1 LRDLRR
7 HQTAA
12 YFVAFIAL
20 GLAIASLGPTLPGL
34 AAQVHRNDADI
45 SYLFVLRAFGF
56 FVGSLLSGRFYDRM
70 SGHGVMAAMIISMSV
85 TLAWMP
91 VAGTLGVLLSVMLLL
106 GIAEGA
112 LGVGGNALLVWVHQ
126 SRVAPFMNALHFCY
140 GVGAFVSPL
149 VIHLAL
155 KISDTT
161 TAAYLTL
168 AVLVLPSA
176 FWLLVLPSPQNP
188 SPHIKANSD
197 GSQPARDAGASS
209 GSGHDSSSV
218 TRVNYK
224 VVALI
229 ALLLG
234 LYTGAEVSYG
244 SWIYSYVLKM
254 NIGGDDVAAY
264 LTSAFWGSLTVGR
277 LLGVP
282 LAAKFKPGKLL
293 LADLFGCFASL
304 AIALVWSSSATAI
317 TVASIGAGLS
327 MASIYPMALS
337 LAERRSR
344 ITGQVTG
351 FLLLG
356 GSVGVM
362 VVPFLIGQ
370 MFDKT
375 GPRVMMFIILF
386 DLIGALAVYL
396 IIAAGSTAEYRPRP
410 AAQQE
415 V

>member
-1 LRDLRR
+1 LKDLKRY
-7 HQTAA
+7 QTAA
-12 YFVAFIAL
+12 YFVSFIAL

-34 AAQVHRNDADI
+34 AAQVHRNAADI

-70 SGHGVMAAMIISMSV
+70 SGHGVMAAMIVSMSV
-85 TLAWMP
+85 TLALMP
-91 VAGTLGVLLSVMLLL
+91 MAGTLGVLLSVMLLL

-155 KISDTT
+155 KNRDTT
-161 TAAYLTL
+161 TAAYLAL

-176 FWLLVLPSPQNP
+176 IWLLMLPSPRNP
-188 SPHIKANSD
+188 SPHIEANSD
-197 GSQPARDAGASS
+197 GSEPGQEGGAPS
-209 GSGHDSSSV
+209 GAAPDPSSV
-218 TRVNYK
+218 ARVNYK
-224 VVALI
+224 VIVLV

-244 SWIYSYVLKM
+244 SWIYSYVLRM
-254 NIGGDDVAAY
+254 NIGGEDIAAY
-264 LTSAFWGSLTVGR
+264 LTSAFWGSLTAGR

-304 AIALVWSSSATAI
+304 AVALVWSNSATAI

-344 ITGQVTG
+344 ITGKVTG
-351 FLLLG
+351 YLLLG

-370 MFDKT
+370 MFDKN
-375 GPRVMMFIILF
+375 GPRVMMITILF

-396 IIAAGSTAEYRPRP
+396 ILAAGSSREYRPESL
-410 AAQQE
+410 QE